1 MCARLSVSDLIGAP
15 AQADKQN
22 QTFNSFWE
30 TAIRNGGGGK
40 GGASRQ
46 IYKIQDFVGN
56 IEGGYQKKYSN
67 REIIFLA
74 HERSKE
80 CHIATMVC
88 LSGRS

>member
-22 QTFNSFWE
+22 QTFNIFWE
-30 TAIRNGGGGK
+30 TAIRNGE

-46 IYKIQDFVGN
+46 IYKIRDFMGN

-67 REIIFLA
+67 REIIFLT